1 MEGYMERESF
11 IRFRNKFARYSLM
24 NSVQISMYAPLFYSM
39 EDDFYFACLKYLE
52 TGEENNIIC
61 GEYSAATI
69 KETMQC
75 EYLES
80 LIILSNIRKMPEM
93 ACYIYRPRIVE

>member
-1 MEGYMERESF
+1 MERESF
-11 IRFRNKFARYSLM
+11 VRFRNKFARYSLM
-24 NSVQISMYAPLFYSM
+24 NNVQISMYAPLIYSM
-39 EDDFYFACLKYLE
+39 EDIFYSACLKYLE
-52 TGEENNIIC
+52 TGEESNVMC
-61 GEYSAATI
+61 GEYSAITI